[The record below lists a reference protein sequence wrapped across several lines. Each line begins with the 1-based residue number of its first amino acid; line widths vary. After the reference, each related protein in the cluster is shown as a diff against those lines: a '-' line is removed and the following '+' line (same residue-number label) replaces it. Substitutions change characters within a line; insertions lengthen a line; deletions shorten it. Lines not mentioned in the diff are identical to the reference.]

1 MLLLYSYD
9 LSESRDKKIRSRGD
23 EKIGRNDNK
32 NWIKRENIVS
42 EKFVYLS
49 SLWWIEIARWK
60 LIQFLYLHKNMRSLN
75 VQNLHLTKANLHL
88 NFISYSEKFY
98 FYK

>member
-1 MLLLYSYD
+1 
-9 LSESRDKKIRSRGD
+9 
-23 EKIGRNDNK
+23 
-32 NWIKRENIVS
+32 
-42 EKFVYLS
+42 
-49 SLWWIEIARWK
+49 
-60 LIQFLYLHKNMRSLN
+60 MRSLN